1 MIISK
6 SNQSQKWKNFF
17 YNTEEQI
24 PIKENVFRPFFSVK
38 IQSKISENKFYP
50 NTYDIDYADQKGS
63 GNISAEF
70 INEKWKISKNQSI
83 LVFKHQEK

>member
-1 MIISK
+1 MTDCDYF
-6 SNQSQKWKNFF
+6 NQINPKNGKFLF

-24 PIKENVFRPFFSVK
+24 PIKEDVLDHFFSVK
-38 IQSKISENKFYP
+38 YSKISENKFYP

-70 INEKWKISKNQSI
+70 INGKWKISKKTN
-83 LVFKHQEK
+83 LYFGV